1 MERSSAT
8 TSGLTRFGAYWA
20 VLLAF
25 GATAAVWPHGQASA
39 RSADTQKPRAAVAG
53 QCTSGKEQSIS
64 AVLALREHMVM
75 LAVKCGRT
83 EDYETFSRRFL
94 PALQANETS
103 VTAWFARKYGAGGAA
118 QKDRYTSELVDIAS
132 RDALGQGEEYC
143 FSAANRLINGLDA
156 QKSGDDL
163 ARFVAAN
170 DPAPANM
177 SLCDWAARNP

>member
-1 MERSSAT
+1 MH
-8 TSGLTRFGAYWA
+8 LA
-20 VLLAF
+20 VLVALS
-25 GATAAVWPHGQASA
+25 AAMTVFPHGQASA
-39 RSADTQKPRAAVAG
+39 RSAGAQKPAAAAAG
-53 QCTSGKEQSIS
+53 QCASGKVRSIS
-64 AVLALREHMVM
+64 EILALREHMVM

-94 PALQANETS
+94 SALQANETA
-103 VTAWFARKYGAGGAA
+103 VTAWFARKYGPGGAA

-156 QKSGDDL
+156 LKSGDDL